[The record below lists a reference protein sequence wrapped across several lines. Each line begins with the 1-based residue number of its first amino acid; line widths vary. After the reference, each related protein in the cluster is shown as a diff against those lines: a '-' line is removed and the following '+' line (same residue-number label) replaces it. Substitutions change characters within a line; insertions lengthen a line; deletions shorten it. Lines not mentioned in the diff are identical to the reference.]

1 MVLLYGGPLK
11 QQTEN
16 STGSKLPDR
25 RPALP
30 PGMRQA
36 NREKKVNEQLNGYE
50 INVWHNNVQL

>member
-1 MVLLYGGPLK
+1 MELLYGGPLK

-36 NREKKVNEQLNGYE
+36 NSEKKVDE
-50 INVWHNNVQL
+50 